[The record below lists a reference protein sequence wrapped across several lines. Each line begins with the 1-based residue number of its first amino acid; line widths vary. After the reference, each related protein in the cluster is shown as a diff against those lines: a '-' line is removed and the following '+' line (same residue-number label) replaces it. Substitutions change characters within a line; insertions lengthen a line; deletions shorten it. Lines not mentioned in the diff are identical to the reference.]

1 MFAPVDFS
9 QARFKHLNWKFRIR
23 AFLDGKET
31 LTTAQAVSHRD
42 CDLGK
47 WYYAKGKTVYGH
59 LPEMQEF
66 EREHEKLHAL
76 VRQIVDEKGRGNM
89 KESERLYSELLL
101 TSDNIIRLLEAAEKS
116 INQKANNS
124 LAKEFA

>member
-1 MFAPVDFS
+1 M
-9 QARFKHLNWKFRIR
+9 
-23 AFLDGKET
+23 
-31 LTTAQAVSHRD
+31 SHRD

-47 WYYAKGKTVYGH
+47 WYYSKGKTVYGH

-124 LAKEFA
+124 LAKELA